1 MANLTKAQREAKEKA
16 EAKSDDVAEVVVETK
31 KEVVADKPVA
41 KKEAP
46 KPVKLEEEDMVLVAS
61 YATGRTQLIN
71 SEKPYDE
78 TYWEK
83 FGLVEEVRFG
93 TLERLRRKNG
103 TDTFTKFIYVLD
115 EQAVKQLNLTK
126 VYEEFKAPTELV
138 KVFELPLE
146 DIIKFIENAG
156 KNLQPVLREILISK
170 IQNKENINAFNL
182 IAIAEKLEID
192 LDTIQLK

>member
-16 EAKSDDVAEVVVETK
+16 EAKSDVVAEVVVETK
-31 KEVVADKPVA
+31 KEVVADKSVA